1 MCTLVIDL
9 DVLVELVIIGTTARS
24 VCSYRRSEDPCSPTM
39 HIHQGSNMKKSVA
52 ALTQYCEW
60 LLIVGINIDG
70 GELMVRHRYDTNDD
84 RANDA
89 NG

>member
-1 MCTLVIDL
+1 
-9 DVLVELVIIGTTARS
+9 
-24 VCSYRRSEDPCSPTM
+24 
-39 HIHQGSNMKKSVA
+39 MKKSVA